1 MDSVIKVLEFMEV
14 SVCSLFL
21 THVVLIDFVQMET
34 QVEFELEIIIPIG
47 ASTVGK
53 NDQVGTKI
61 HLEI

>member
-1 MDSVIKVLEFMEV
+1 MIKVLEFMEV